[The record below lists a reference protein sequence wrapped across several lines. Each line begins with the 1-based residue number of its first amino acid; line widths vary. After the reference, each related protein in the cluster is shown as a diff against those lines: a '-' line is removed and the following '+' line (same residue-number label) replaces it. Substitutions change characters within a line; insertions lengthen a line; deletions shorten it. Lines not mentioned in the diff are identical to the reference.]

1 LAETAKV
8 LVSNKHGLHARPV
21 TQFVQLA
28 NQFQSKIEVSNGE
41 LSVDGKSVMSMLRL
55 AASRGTMLDLKADGA
70 DAAEALK
77 KLSGLVESK
86 FGEE

>member
-1 LAETAKV
+1 MAQVMIA
-8 LVSNKHGLHARPV
+8 NKHGLHARPV

-28 NQFQSKIEVSNGE
+28 NKFAAKVQVSNGD

-55 AASRGTMLDLKADGA
+55 AAARGTMLQIKADGQDAA
-70 DAAEALK
+70 DAVA
-77 KLSGLVESK
+77 KLVGLVESK